1 VYALQWPATSRAD
14 MDNHAEVLTSR
25 ALPRTS
31 VASTTG
37 GAYLRARS
45 RLAEWLREA
54 ARADIV
60 ITGIG

>member
-1 VYALQWPATSRAD
+1 

-31 VASTTG
+31 VVSTTG
-37 GAYLRARS
+37 GTYLRARS
-45 RLAEWLREA
+45 RARRVAEGGG
-54 ARADIV
+54 RADIV